1 MGPMRA
7 VILARSS
14 DDFPAIRQEADRLR
28 AIFMAGHPNFD
39 LLYRG
44 QPDTYFVAAQRYS
57 ANNPPA
63 VKEAVRQYILTLLV
77 LLIVPAVNLS
87 GLTLSRMRKRI
98 SEIGVRKAFGIHGN
112 GKYWFYYPNFRRE
125 LRLWHYLWNSW
136 RRICT
141 GTVSDWRTEKS
152 SGCFT

>member
-1 MGPMRA
+1 MCIRDSTWGDDNIMGMTA
-7 VILARSS
+7 VYILAKSK

-63 VKEAVRQYILTLLV
+63 VNEAVPVSYTHLDVYKRQTNNFSNNIK
-77 LLIVPAVNLS
+77 
-87 GLTLSRMRKRI
+87 MR
-98 SEIGVRKAFGIHGN
+98 RK
-112 GKYWFYYPNFRRE
+112 
-125 LRLWHYLWNSW
+125 
-136 RRICT
+136 
-141 GTVSDWRTEKS
+141 
-152 SGCFT
+152 